1 MWRVSVASVL
11 ENTGHG
17 VQRGAQKGLAK
28 NSLSNRR
35 VRQPLERTVASRV
48 AHGGEV
54 G

>member
-1 MWRVSVASVL
+1 MASVP

-28 NSLSNRR
+28 NSLSNKR
-35 VRQPLERTVASRV
+35 VWQPLEHTVTSRV